1 MLVVVRTARVAAGL
15 LGLLAIAGC
24 RACSGAPATKAAAP
38 ASTPSARALPWL
50 AEADR
55 LYKSAL
61 ADKAPARPPFG
72 RIRGTLTITD
82 ADPVLVECPEE
93 ERRCKLEGDLYVRAE
108 RVDGGL
114 SILPQCSVL
123 AYDGV
128 LAPAAR
134 RGPWQVVSGA
144 LASGSAAKLRGRAG
158 AVWTWNVERWT
169 DPAPLPARARD
180 AWVYTRS
187 LVVAHAK
194 TYGIALDVDTGTY
207 ERPEAFGPAERDAY
221 HATRGS
227 PLAMLMDPAL
237 PLPLNGEPGMMTRE
251 PDFWVRERVLAPVRP
266 GEVGGFVG
274 RVSQDELRV
283 TCAQIEQRMRPFA
296 TALLANGLDIVRF
309 ALGAVLTDG
318 DLYYPQVSLRWL
330 AQVLDCLAF
339 GPVVA
344 PALRELA
351 TMPSLDWQNRFRAGC
366 VSRLLDGRPCDLD
379 LLRESLGPD
388 ADAGAGLD
396 GLDGVC
402 IEGLMGQWKLGG

>member
-1 MLVVVRTARVAAGL
+1 MRTAHGAAC
-15 LGLLAIAGC
+15 LLALLALAGC
-24 RACSGAPATKAAAP
+24 KAGNRAPATKAAAS
-38 ASTPSARALPWL
+38 ASTPSVPGLPWL

-72 RIRGTLTITD
+72 RIRSTLTITD
-82 ADPVLVECPEE
+82 ADPALVECPGE
-93 ERRCKLEGDLYVRAE
+93 ERRCALQGHLYVRAE
-108 RVDGGL
+108 RLDGGL

-123 AYDGV
+123 MYDGV
-128 LAPAAR
+128 LGPAAR
-134 RGPWQVVSGA
+134 RGPWQLVSGA
-144 LASGSAAKLRGRAG
+144 FASGSAAKLRGRAG
-158 AVWTWNVERWT
+158 AAWSWTVERWT
-169 DPAPLPARARD
+169 DPAPLPPRARD

-194 TYGIALDVDTGTY
+194 TYGIALDVDTGTD
-207 ERPEAFGPAERDAY
+207 ERPEVFTPAGRDAY
-221 HATRGS
+221 HATRGN
-227 PLAMLMDPAL
+227 PLAMLMDPEF
-237 PLPLNGEPGMMTRE
+237 PLGMNGEPDVMHSE
-251 PDFWVRERVLAPVRP
+251 PGFWVRERVLAPVQV

-274 RVSQDELRV
+274 RVSHDELRV

-318 DLYYPQVSLRWL
+318 DLYYPQVSLRRL

-351 TMPSLDWQNRFRAGC
+351 AMPSLDWQNRFRAGC
-366 VSRLLDGRPCDLD
+366 VSRLLDGRLCDLD

-388 ADAGAGLD
+388 ADAGPGLD
-396 GLDGVC
+396 DLDGAC